1 MEEPERILD
10 KTDSTLERAL
20 LLEGRG
26 YSAPEAVRA
35 HTLAALG
42 LTVSA
47 GVGAG
52 LLAWLSAKSLTT
64 KLLLA
69 LSTATVIGAVP
80 LTYVLSTEEP
90 KATSPQWPA
99 PAAAPAPAS
108 VEAQAPAPGPIE
120 ETPAPPPAVARALP
134 PNSPSATRTSPAS
147 SSALRA
153 ELAALDAIRSTLAN
167 DDPTGALSFVTAYFR
182 TFPRGRLRLE
192 AEVLRIDALAKAGR
206 SQAAKRYAQEF
217 IRQHPNNVLTARV
230 RPHAEN

>member
-20 LLEGRG
+20 LLEGRS
-26 YSAPEAVRA
+26 YSAPDSVRA

-69 LSTATVIGAVP
+69 LSTATTIAALP
-80 LTYVLSTEEP
+80 IAYVLSTEKP
-90 KATSPQWPA
+90 KTTSPERPGPAAVLA
-99 PAAAPAPAS
+99 PASAEAEAPAPL
-108 VEAQAPAPGPIE
+108 E
-120 ETPAPPPAVARALP
+120 EAPPPPPVVARALP
-134 PNSPSATRTSPAS
+134 ATSPTATRTPSAN

-167 DDPTGALSFVTAYFR
+167 DDPTGALSFVAAYFR

-230 RPHAEN
+230 RPHAE